1 MLTGL
6 LASASAFAQP
16 AVTLTHVHGLS
27 YSADGRQ
34 LIIPSHHGLAVYEG
48 GKWSKAPGSGLVNP
62 FGVIRSRDGG
72 KTWDKLG
79 FEGES
84 DFHLLAA
91 RCGVSADA
99 RRIAFIQYAQQCGFS
114 LADIAQ
120 LLEVRSLP
128 TGGCG
133 DVRRVA
139 TEKRLALEQRIGTL
153 TAMAGVLDRLIAAC
167 NDSSRPLEE
176 CPILAAMDRAGLGEP
191 TQSGVITEPRH

>member
-1 MLTGL
+1 M
-6 LASASAFAQP
+6 
-16 AVTLTHVHGLS
+16 VT
-27 YSADGRQ
+27 
-34 LIIPSHHGLAVYEG
+34 I
-48 GKWSKAPGSGLVNP
+48 GK
-62 FGVIRSRDGG
+62 
-72 KTWDKLG
+72 
-79 FEGES
+79 
-84 DFHLLAA
+84 LAA
-91 RCGVSADA
+91 RCGVSADAIRFYEREGLLKARKRTPSGYRLFDDTDA

-114 LADIAQ
+114 LADVGQ
-120 LLEVRSLP
+120 LLQVKSLED
-128 TGGCG
+128 GCCG